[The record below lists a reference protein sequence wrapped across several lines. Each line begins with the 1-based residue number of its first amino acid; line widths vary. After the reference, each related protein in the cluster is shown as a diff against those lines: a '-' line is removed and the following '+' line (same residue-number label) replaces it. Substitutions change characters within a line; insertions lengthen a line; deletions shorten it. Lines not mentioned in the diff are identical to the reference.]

1 MTNAKATSLESKIAA
16 LREEAKS
23 LKILTIHPKS
33 AQQPRSKK
41 A

>member
-1 MTNAKATSLESKIAA
+1 MADAKATSLECKIAA

-23 LKILTIHPKS
+23 LKILTGQPKS
-33 AQQPRSKK
+33 AQQPGRKK